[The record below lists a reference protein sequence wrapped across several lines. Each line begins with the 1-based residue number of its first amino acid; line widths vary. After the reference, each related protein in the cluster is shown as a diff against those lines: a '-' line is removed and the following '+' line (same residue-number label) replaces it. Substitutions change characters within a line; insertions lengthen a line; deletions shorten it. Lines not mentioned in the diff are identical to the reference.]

1 MLARLV
7 HSADF
12 QRVLATAPRARSAHF
27 AAHHL
32 PAWPMGGR
40 DAATEPTATKLST
53 GLSEQFDASVD
64 NRRPS
69 DHWVGFVIPKRL
81 ARRSVTR
88 QLIKRQ
94 MREALR
100 RHLTRL
106 PGGLWVLR
114 LRAGFDRAQFRSAG
128 SGALRGAARVELDAL
143 LAAAARRQ
151 G

>member
-27 AAHHL
+27 AAHHV
-32 PAWPMGGR
+32 PAWPVGARAGAAAG
-40 DAATEPTATKLST
+40 DAAKLST
-53 GLSEQFDASVD
+53 DAVEQVVLSVD
-64 NRRPS
+64 NPRPS
-69 DHWVGFVIPKRL
+69 NHWVGFVIPKRL

-100 RHLTRL
+100 RQLASL

-114 LRAGFDRAQFRSAG
+114 LRVGFDRAQFRSAA
-128 SGALRGAARVELDAL
+128 SGALRGAARGELDAL
-143 LAAAARRQ
+143 LAAAARRP

>member
-32 PAWPMGGR
+32 PAWPAGR
-40 DAATEPTATKLST
+40 RVAANAQGESKLST
-53 GLSEQFDASVD
+53 DRVEQLDVSVD
-64 NRRPS
+64 NQRPS

-100 RHLTRL
+100 RHLARL

-114 LRAGFDRAQFRSAG
+114 LRAGFNRVQFRSAA
-128 SGALRGAARVELDAL
+128 SDALRGQARGELDAL
-143 LAAAARRQ
+143 LAAAARRH